1 MASCACVDHP
11 SGLFKSVRPGAASA
25 SRDDAP
31 HFSVSFP
38 EGEAQLLTVPPL
50 GGVKFTLAPR
60 ELPPITEFGVRM
72 DSSLMVGAGGR
83 GTMMWEF
90 AHVML
95 NSFRELKLDTNVRML
110 EREGNRQAGPDF
122 LERS

>member
-1 MASCACVDHP
+1 MPVSTTA

-72 DSSLMVGAGGR
+72 DSSLMVGKLGAHKR
-83 GTMMWEF
+83 GEVVF
-90 AHVML
+90 KRV
-95 NSFRELKLDTNVRML
+95 
-110 EREGNRQAGPDF
+110 QAGKG
-122 LERS
+122 

>member
-1 MASCACVDHP
+1 MPVSTTP

-83 GTMMWEF
+83 AAVMGEICVPWYLEAKERGKGKNLD
-90 AHVML
+90 AHKHGKVV
-95 NSFRELKLDTNVRML
+95 LKQ
-110 EREGNRQAGPDF
+110 EQAG
-122 LERS
+122 R